1 MYAPFTFLTQSNLTV
16 YPFDP
21 VVAYNA
27 TASSRNYDYN
37 FAPNAI
43 TSGASNNFITGSG
56 TGIIEFGET
65 SNRTL
70 WYFGLPWGT
79 GSINQTGSF
88 MGLTNSDT
96 SSFLNSLGSNQ
107 HTIIMRTLAD
117 NTTPAISDIFGN
129 FTEGGTRMQI
139 SGSKLKG
146 SIINNG
152 NTIST
157 DIDYTKF
164 TFNIVAQRL
173 TDVGGGNGQLDM
185 FYGDHT
191 NPLTKVTG
199 SATSMIFNSTGS
211 SVLQW
216 GNANTTSAP
225 TFRGGMSYLA
235 IFNYPLSDSAL
246 QSINNYIIAQVFP

>member
-1 MYAPFTFLTQSNLTV
+1 V

-21 VVAYNA
+21 VAAYNA
-27 TASSRNYDYN
+27 TASVRLYDYN

-56 TGIIEFGET
+56 TGIIEFGKI
-65 SNRTL
+65 SNRTF
-70 WYFGLPWGT
+70 WFFGLPYT
-79 GSINQTGSF
+79 TSSIGQTGSF
-88 MGLTNSDT
+88 MGLTNNDT
-96 SSFLNSLGSNQ
+96 SSFLNSLGSNE
-107 HTIIMRTLAD
+107 HTIIMRTIAD
-117 NTTPAISDIFGN
+117 NTTPDIADIFGN

-146 SIINNG
+146 SVINNG

-164 TFNIVAQRL
+164 AFNVVAQRL
-173 TDVGGGNGQLDM
+173 TNVGGGDGRLDM
-185 FYGDHT
+185 FYGDYV

-199 SATSMIFNSTGS
+199 STTSMIFNSTGS
-211 SVLQW
+211 STLQW

-235 IFNYPLSDSAL
+235 IFNYPLSDVAL
-246 QSINNYIIAQVFP
+246 QSINNYIIAQEKP